1 MWVEARATSGRAHA
15 EGGSTANGAA
25 VRSVACRSSDATD
38 EQTASAPSTARSN
51 RSAPAAT
58 TAGQPA
64 GRPALR
70 GGCACNAGACAEVLV
85 LTAAYV

>member
-15 EGGSTANGAA
+15 EGGSSANGAA
-25 VRSVACRSSDATD
+25 VRSVACRSSNAND

-51 RSAPAAT
+51 RSAPANT
-58 TAGQPA
+58 IAGRPA
-64 GRPALR
+64 GRVALR
-70 GGCACNAGACAEVLV
+70 GGCACSGGACAEVLG